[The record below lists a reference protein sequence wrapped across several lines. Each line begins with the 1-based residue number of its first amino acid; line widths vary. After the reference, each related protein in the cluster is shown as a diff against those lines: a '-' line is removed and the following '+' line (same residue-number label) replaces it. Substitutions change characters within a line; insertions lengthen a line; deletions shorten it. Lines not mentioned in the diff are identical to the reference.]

1 MVIRTV
7 ACPNRKVEK
16 VYRSVANSASAV
28 FQSTE
33 TPIVRLTYVLQI
45 ARFTLQ
51 EAISR
56 RLVLAGVV
64 ISLAFVG
71 LFTLG
76 FHFAYDKSLEN
87 ISSPESRLSLGIAF
101 ATLTLFGV
109 YVVNYLASFLALFL
123 SVGAVSSEIDTGTL
137 HAVLARPLRR
147 SEFIVGRWLG
157 YALMITL
164 YILAMT
170 GLILVIARVIAG
182 YEVPDPM
189 RAMLLMLLEGVLLL
203 TVSLFGSTLLPT
215 LANGVIVFTLLGLA
229 WLAGIIEFVG
239 RLLQNAADTTASDAM
254 LNIGIAVSLLLPSD
268 ALWRGASYYLESP
281 SMIAVLGVA
290 RGGIPFFSTTPPT
303 TALILW
309 SLAYVGLM
317 LGGAVL
323 AFKARDL

>member
-1 MVIRTV
+1 MELRVSQTAGWR
-7 ACPNRKVEK
+7 C
-16 VYRSVANSASAV
+16 
-28 FQSTE
+28 STKG
-33 TPIVRLTYVLQI
+33 TLRPTYIYQI

-56 RLVLAGVV
+56 RLILAGVV
-64 ISLAFVG
+64 ISLGFIG

-76 FHFAYDKSLEN
+76 FHFAFEKSLEN
-87 ISSPESRLSLGIAF
+87 SPSAEARLSLGVAF

-182 YEVPDPM
+182 YEVPDPI

-203 TVSLFGSTLLPT
+203 TVSLFGSTLMPT

-239 RLLQNAADTTASDAM
+239 HLLQSAPDTTGSDAM
-254 LNIGIAVSLLLPSD
+254 LNIGIAVSLVLPSD

-281 SMIAVLGVA
+281 SMLAVVGVA
-290 RGGIPFFSTTPPT
+290 RGGI
-303 TALILW
+303 
-309 SLAYVGLM
+309 
-317 LGGAVL
+317 
-323 AFKARDL
+323 